1 MRKNVCTAAP
11 SQPSA
16 SVSSDDFN
24 FLLHKKFTAGFQ
36 DMSLGIVLS
45 LTSVLF

>member
-16 SVSSDDFN
+16 SVSLDDFN
-24 FLLHKKFTAGFQ
+24 FLLHKKFSAGFQ

>member
-1 MRKNVCTAAP
+1 MRKNVPTTAP
-11 SQPSA
+11 SKPSA

-24 FLLHKKFTAGFQ
+24 FLLHKKFSPGFQ
-36 DMSLGIVLS
+36 DMSLGTVLS